1 MRLSRMTTRRWIV
14 AVVISAALLG
24 IFVEIDRE
32 LRHRSQYRAKA
43 RMHSLQEEVLKGTV
57 FRGTGGAAEI
67 YAYSTADP
75 ERATY
80 HAEMRRKYEYAA
92 LRPWLAIEPDLP
104 QP

>member
-32 LRHRSQYRAKA
+32 LRLRSRYRAKA
-43 RMHSLQEEVLKGTV
+43 RMHGLQEEVLKGTV
-57 FRGTGGAAEI
+57 FRGTSGAAGV

-75 ERATY
+75 ERAAY

-92 LRPWLAIEPDLP
+92 LHPWLVIEPDLP